1 VAVWSYSSGAQWESV
16 GMSHLASYC
25 IHTFRHSADL
35 AAQANIGGTHEL
47 IEHKRWVTGCRL
59 WAEAKQADHQ
69 MPILFSAAEEYTGII
84 YWAIIDNVEIDEH
97 TTTCHYSDLRNIA
110 PARRRSEVNLRV
122 GNRPLS
128 DNLIRPYAICWTP
141 NFLT

>member
-1 VAVWSYSSGAQWESV
+1 
-16 GMSHLASYC
+16 MSNLARYC

-35 AAQANIGGTHEL
+35 AAQASVDRTHEL

-59 WAEAKQADHQ
+59 WAEAKEANDQ
-69 MPILFSAAEEYTGII
+69 MPILFSAAEKHTGVI
-84 YWAIIDNVEIDEH
+84 YWAIIDSVVVDEDK
-97 TTTCHYSDLRNIA
+97 TTCRYFGLRRIA
-110 PARRRSEVNLRV
+110 PARQRSEVQLRA

-141 NFLT
+141 RFLT